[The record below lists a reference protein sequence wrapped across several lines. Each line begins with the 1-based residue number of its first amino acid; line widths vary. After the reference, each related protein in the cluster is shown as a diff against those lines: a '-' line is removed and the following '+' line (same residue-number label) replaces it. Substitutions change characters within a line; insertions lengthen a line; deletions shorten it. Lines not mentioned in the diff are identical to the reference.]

1 MVNLNESNISENE
14 SNDGRL
20 IFTVYHSDFVGNPG
34 NCSYPHRVE
43 ISDSASLE
51 SAVAHDYVC
60 AEYKNSYRNSENF
73 IGSDCLPV
81 DCDNDHS
88 ESPNDWVS
96 PSDVMAAFP
105 GVTFAV
111 HYSRSNM
118 REKNGKQAR
127 PKFHVLFPI
136 CRITDAVCYSEMKKL
151 VTAIFPYFD
160 AKALDAA
167 RFFFGTNSPEVGIH
181 EGSLNLSEFLEG
193 DDFDADMQGGYR
205 AGQVI
210 QEGNRNATLSRF
222 AGRVIKKYG
231 DGDAAYQC
239 FLEEAAK
246 CSPPLD
252 EQELAT
258 IWHSAQRF
266 FAKIQQQNGYVPPES
281 YNDQTSYKPGDYSD
295 VGQAEMLAKHFSCEL
310 RYSPATR
317 FIRYSEHYWQESE
330 PGAQAVAHELT
341 RRQLKE
347 AAKELQAAMK
357 LLKENG
363 AWEII
368 ENTSKAKA
376 AALMNDAQLEAYHDF
391 LAAKE
396 YQTFAIRRRDSKN
409 ITGTLKE
416 SHPMLEIS
424 PRDLDA
430 DCFLLC
436 TPAATYDLRHGIAGA
451 KEHSP
456 EDYITKMTSVSPS
469 NKGEECWLDSLN
481 LIFCGN
487 QEFIDYVQMICGL
500 ATIGKVYVEALI
512 IAYGG
517 GRNGKST
524 FWNAISRVL
533 GLYSGNISADT
544 LTVGCRR
551 NIKPEMA
558 EVKGKRLLIAAEMQ
572 EGARLNDS
580 TVKQLCSTDDVFAEK
595 KYKDPFSF
603 TPCHTLVLYTNHLPK
618 VSASDDGIWRRLIVI
633 PFDAKIEGSN
643 DIKNYGEYLYQNAGE
658 SILAWLIEGARKVIS
673 LDYQIPVPQCV
684 RKAIED
690 YRAQNDWFRHFL
702 DDKCELDA
710 SFRESSSAL
719 YMAYR
724 NYCITT
730 NEYVRCTTDFY
741 SALEAAGYERIRVN
755 NKRFFAGLR
764 LKFDDGDFEES
775 AG

>member
-1 MVNLNESNISENE
+1 M
-14 SNDGRL
+14 
-20 IFTVYHSDFVGNPG
+20 FTLYHSDFIGNPG
-34 NCSYPHRVE
+34 NCSYPYKVE
-43 ISDSASLE
+43 ITDSASLAA
-51 SAVAHDYVC
+51 AVGRDYVC
-60 AEYKNSYRNSENF
+60 AEYKNNYRNGDNF

-88 ESPNDWVS
+88 ENPEDWIL
-96 PSDVMAAFP
+96 PADVMEAFP

-118 REKNGKQAR
+118 REKNGKPAR

-136 CRITDAVCYSEMKKL
+136 DHITDAACYSDMKKL
-151 VTAIFPYFD
+151 VNAIFPYFD
-160 AKALDAA
+160 TKALDAA
-167 RFFFGTNSPEVGIH
+167 RFFFGTNSPEVEIY
-181 EGSLNLSEFLEG
+181 EGGMNLSEFLES
-193 DDFDADMQGGYR
+193 DDFDVDMTSGHH
-205 AGQVI
+205 ANQVI
-210 QEGNRNATLSRF
+210 PEGSRNATMSRF

-246 CSPPLD
+246 CSPPLG
-252 EQELAT
+252 EQELFT

-266 FAKIQQQNGYVPPES
+266 FAKVQQQDGYVPPEV
-281 YNDQTSYKPGDYSD
+281 YNDPVSYKPGDYSD
-295 VGQAEMLAKHFSCEL
+295 VGQAEVLAKYFSCGL
-310 RYSPATR
+310 RYSPATH
-317 FIRYSEHYWQESE
+317 FIRYNEHYWQESE

-341 RRQLKE
+341 RRQLTE
-347 AAKELQAAMK
+347 ATKDLQSAMK
-357 LLKENG
+357 LLMENG
-363 AWEII
+363 GQEIV
-368 ENTSKAKA
+368 ENTSKSKA
-376 AALMNDAQLEAYHDF
+376 ESLMNNAQLEAYRDF
-391 LAAKE
+391 LAAKV
-396 YQTFAIRRRDSKN
+396 YQSFAIRRRDSKN
-409 ITGTLKE
+409 ITATLKE

-436 TPAATYDLRHGIAGA
+436 TPAATYDLRKGMAGA
-451 KEHSP
+451 REHSP
-456 EDYITKMTSVSPS
+456 EDFITKMTSVSPS
-469 NKGEECWLDSLN
+469 DKCEQLWLDSLN
-481 LIFCGN
+481 LIFCSN
-487 QEFIDYVQMICGL
+487 QELIDYVQMICGL
-500 ATIGKVYVEALI
+500 AAIGKVYVEALI

-524 FWNAISRVL
+524 FWNAVSRVL

-633 PFDAKIEGSN
+633 PFDAKIEGSS

-658 SILAWLIEGARKVIS
+658 SILAWIIDGAKKVIA
-673 LDYQIPVPQCV
+673 LDYKIPVPECV
-684 RKAIED
+684 QKAIAE
-690 YRAQNDWFRHFL
+690 YRAQNDWFGHFL
-702 DDKCELDA
+702 EDKCELGA

-719 YMAYR
+719 YQTYR
-724 NYCITT
+724 NYCIDT
-730 NEYVRCTTDFY
+730 NEYIRSTTDFY
-741 SALEAAGYERIRVN
+741 AALEAAGYGRIKAK
-755 NKRFFAGLR
+755 NKRFFTGLR
-764 LKFDDGDFEES
+764 LKIDDGDFEDFLN
-775 AG
+775 